1 LKNLLFIISISL
13 FISCVGPPDP
23 DHGLVENL
31 PAIIN
36 KNDVFSFSLRGDV
49 FNYDKTFDLSINVP
63 SNKSL
68 HSTLIV
74 TDFKGQDSSTI
85 EILGLNDTIVY
96 SYLLNS
102 NITVT
107 NNDKS
112 NSPKLSKLRLN
123 SFSGI
128 IDWVVTAN

>member
-1 LKNLLFIISISL
+1 MNSFGRLAKLSKRKTK
-13 FISCVGPPDP
+13 
-23 DHGLVENL
+23 VE
-31 PAIIN
+31 
-36 KNDVFSFSLRGDV
+36 
-49 FNYDKTFDLSINVP
+49 TFDLSINVP

-102 NITVT
+102 SITVT

-112 NSPKLSKLRLN
+112 NSPKLSKIRLN

>member
-1 LKNLLFIISISL
+1 MHN
-13 FISCVGPPDP
+13 
-23 DHGLVENL
+23 
-31 PAIIN
+31 
-36 KNDVFSFSLRGDV
+36 
-49 FNYDKTFDLSINVP
+49 
-63 SNKSL
+63 
-68 HSTLIV
+68 STLIV

-112 NSPKLSKLRLN
+112 NSPKLSKIRLN

>member
-1 LKNLLFIISISL
+1 MKNLLFIISASL
-13 FISCVGPPDP
+13 FITCVWPPDP

-49 FNYDKTFDLSINVP
+49 FNYDKTFDLSINVS

-74 TDFKGQDSSTI
+74 TDF
-85 EILGLNDTIVY
+85 
-96 SYLLNS
+96 NS

-112 NSPKLSKLRLN
+112 NSPKLSKIRLN

-128 IDWVVTAN
+128 IDFVITAN